1 MTMKKKLKKWKIALL
16 TLAFCMCMFPTF
28 AYAAE
33 EAPLTITSGLELH
46 EELKRVDVDL
56 EDLEIAVAEVVASED
71 LETEGIKPQITF
83 EKNRM
88 IYGEA
93 LAGTVVTLEVE
104 QLNDDGEW
112 ELHYSGEQTA
122 NSFGMFV
129 FTMPL
134 EVGRNQITLLA
145 ELEGYDSVCYQLQME
160 RISEEIKEQ
169 LKVLVA
175 LPSVMQANKG

>member
-1 MTMKKKLKKWKIALL
+1 MTMQDRCKKWYMGLLALVL
-16 TLAFCMCMFPTF
+16 CVLMFPTF

-33 EAPLTITSGLELH
+33 EVPLTITSGLEL
-46 EELKRVDVDL
+46 LDTMKRVGVDT
-56 EDLEIAVAEVVASED
+56 DALEIVVAEVVAPED
-71 LETEGIKPQITF
+71 LEEEAKPQVTF

-93 LAGTVVTLEVE
+93 LAGTVITLEVE
-104 QLNDDGEW
+104 QMTEDGDW
-112 ELHYSGEQTA
+112 ELQYLEEQTA

-160 RISEEIKEQ
+160 RIAEEIKEQ

-175 LPSVMQANKG
+175 LPSAMQANKG